1 MKFMMSS
8 LLIGIIALSCK
19 KESKTETHITTD
31 TVVAET
37 IRTDSVSP
45 VSPIPSDTIRRDT
58 VSSKKLTDTT
68 GAHKNKI
75 PKK

>member
-1 MKFMMSS
+1 MKIIMSS
-8 LLIGIIALSCK
+8 LLIAIIVLSCK
-19 KESKTETHITTD
+19 KESKTETHVTTD
-31 TVVAET
+31 TVIADT

-45 VSPIPSDTIRRDT
+45 VSPIASDTIHRDT

-68 GAHKNKI
+68 GAHQNKI

>member
-1 MKFMMSS
+1 MS
-8 LLIGIIALSCK
+8 
-19 KESKTETHITTD
+19 D
-31 TVVAET
+31 T

-45 VSPIPSDTIRRDT
+45 VSPIPSDTIHRDT

-68 GAHKNKI
+68 GAHQNKI